1 MGMRVTTGMSMNL
14 YRYNL
19 QNSTANVNNSRNTV
33 LTHRKFSSYG
43 EAPAAATQ
51 AWRVRRAMYQT
62 DIYTANNNDTY
73 TRFNIAWAT
82 LGQAGHDLEDLDG
95 RSSDIYA
102 ASDSTASGRSALGL
116 VLRQTAE
123 SVAQTMNGAKSGE
136 SFLFSGNDELNAAF
150 SWDGDML
157 LYRGVPV
164 NAGGVHEPTED
175 PVPDRWGD
183 IDPETKLPSKFPVET
198 SRLDTVDRAWY
209 DYYEAKAAFDKG
221 ESTVN
226 PDGDPTANPIVP
238 SIKPFDMKLPPSLD
252 VTQGAEVDD
261 FGVPK
266 IAYQIV
272 KNGTYNNGT
281 TTVNANKDEILW
293 AARLVDQGNLEKL
306 NRMSKEEVPI
316 DLGMGMLEDD
326 NGKLVDGTYFNRSL
340 PGINML
346 GYGVDEDGD
355 PKNACMILMRLGQ
368 IYENC
373 HEETGSYDKDDSSG
387 GSEKAKAIR
396 EEATRLID
404 KLKASQSFV
413 TGNYVEVT
421 AKASYLDQNEDRLK
435 LQGDYLAEQRA
446 EIEDVDLA
454 DAISQFSW
462 DYYCYSAALKVGTQ
476 LLSQSLIDY
485 MS

>member
-102 ASDSTASGRSALGL
+102 ANDPTASGRSALGL

-183 IDPETKLPSKFPVET
+183 IDPETKLPSKFPVDT

-209 DYYEAKAAFDKG
+209 DYYEAKAKADK
-221 ESTVN
+221 
-226 PDGDPTANPIVP
+226 DPTLPQP
-238 SIKPFDMKLPPSLD
+238 KLPDTSLPLSLD
-252 VTQGAEVDD
+252 VEQANVEVDD

-266 IAYQIV
+266 IAYEIV
-272 KNGTYNNGT
+272 KGGTYKNVNGTPT
-281 TTVNANKDEILW
+281 NANQNEILW

-373 HEETGSYDKDDSSG
+373 HEVSGSYDKDDSSG
-387 GSEKAKAIR
+387 TSEKAKAIR